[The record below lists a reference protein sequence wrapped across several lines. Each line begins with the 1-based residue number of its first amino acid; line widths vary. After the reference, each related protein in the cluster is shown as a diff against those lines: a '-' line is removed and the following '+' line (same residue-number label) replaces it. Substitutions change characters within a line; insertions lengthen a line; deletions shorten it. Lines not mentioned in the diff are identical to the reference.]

1 MSEATVATDGK
12 KYMKDGQGRMVPLDM
27 VAEIDRLRDD
37 VVRETI
43 ERAMS
48 TQKDIRACKGRIM
61 EDLKSFID
69 ISSERF
75 GVKLGG
81 KKGNVTLTS
90 FDGEFK
96 VIIAVN
102 ENIFFDERLQVAKE
116 LIDECIREWSEGS
129 RSEIQVLV
137 NDAFYVDKQGKINTN
152 RILGL
157 RRLAIEHPKWQK
169 AMEAITESIQVS
181 GSKEYVRFY
190 RRNKDDGYD
199 QISLDLASL

>member
-1 MSEATVATDGK
+1 MNGATTAADGK
-12 KYMKDGQGRMVPLDM
+12 QYMKDGQGRMIPLDM
-27 VAEIDRLRDD
+27 VTEIDRLRDE
-37 VVRETI
+37 VVRDTI
-43 ERAMS
+43 ERAMAM
-48 TQKDIRACKGRIM
+48 QKDIRACKERIM
-61 EDLKSFID
+61 GDLKSFID

-75 GVKLGG
+75 GVKIGG

-137 NDAFYVDKQGKINTN
+137 NDAFYVDKQGKINSN

-190 RRNKDDGYD
+190 RRNKEDGYD
-199 QISLDLASL
+199 QISLDLAAL